1 MENMNSKLSEM
12 ELNEVVGGNKYY
24 DDTTYRRHKITVL
37 DGGRTCFYTPN
48 GPTGA
53 SHEVSEGEA
62 AAIVYYRTQ
71 FPPSDV
77 EKLYKQG
84 WDWFL
89 SKVTAYRD
97 SNQTD
102 FAAHYMKRSKA

>member
-24 DDTTYRRHKITVL
+24 

-102 FAAHYMKRSKA
+102 FAAHCMKRSKV

>member
-24 DDTTYRRHKITVL
+24 DDNTYRRHKITVL
-37 DGGRTCFYTPN
+37 DGGRTCYYTPN

-71 FPPSDV
+71 FPPQRCGKAVQAGLGLVLEQS
-77 EKLYKQG
+77 YG
-84 WDWFL
+84 L
-89 SKVTAYRD
+89 S
-97 SNQTD
+97 
-102 FAAHYMKRSKA
+102 